1 MWKYKENI
9 IQDIKDFPESTYG
22 FIYKVTHLPTN
33 KSYIGKKV
41 LYFERTKKL
50 GKREVEDLKEQRKL
64 QGLRGKTP
72 AKKKVITESDW
83 KTYYG
88 SQKEIKELVAKSNP
102 EDWNKQIL
110 QFVPSK
116 KLLTY
121 YETKYLFVNE
131 VIENSD
137 IYYNNNILGK
147 FYSSDFNE

>member
-1 MWKYKENI
+1 MWKHKENI
-9 IQDIKDFPESTYG
+9 IQDTKDFPENTYG

-50 GKREVEDLKEQRKL
+50 GKREVEELKEQRKL

>member
-1 MWKYKENI
+1 MWKYKDNI
-9 IQDIKDFPESTYG
+9 IHDIKDFPESTYG
-22 FIYKVTHLPTN
+22 FIYKVIHLPTN

-50 GKREVEDLKEQRKL
+50 GKREVEELKEQRKL

-110 QFVPSK
+110 KFVPSK

>member
-1 MWKYKENI
+1 MWKYKDNI
-9 IQDIKDFPESTYG
+9 IQDIKDFPDNTYG

-50 GKREVEDLKEQRKL
+50 GKREVEELKEQRKL

-102 EDWNKQIL
+102 KDWNKQIL

>member
-9 IQDIKDFPESTYG
+9 IQGIKDFPESTYG

-50 GKREVEDLKEQRKL
+50 GKREVEELKEQRKL

-88 SQKEIKELVAKSNP
+88 SQKEIKELVTKSNP